1 MAVVDSVRRVH
12 LFSKKMPAIDRSD
25 PWFEAKGFGARSWFG
40 SPSGRPSIYLSSVLV
55 SVSFLGFW
63 VCALLFTATHAELAN
78 WLANN

>member
-1 MAVVDSVRRVH
+1 VAVVDSVRRVH

-40 SPSGRPSIYLSSVLV
+40 SPLSSVLV